1 MVNIEIARAD
11 KRIVIIRSSGLDKFG
26 LNIVQYCPLK
36 LLEYVIIIIIIII
49 ITLNFIL

>member
-11 KRIVIIRSSGLDKFG
+11 KRIFIIRASGLDKFG

-36 LLEYVIIIIIIII
+36 LLEYVIIIII
-49 ITLNFIL
+49 TVTFVLYTVR